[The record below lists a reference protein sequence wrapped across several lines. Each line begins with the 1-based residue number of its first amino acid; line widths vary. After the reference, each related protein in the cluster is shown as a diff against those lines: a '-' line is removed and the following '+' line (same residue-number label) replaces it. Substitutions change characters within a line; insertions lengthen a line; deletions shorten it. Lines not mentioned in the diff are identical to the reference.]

1 MKVVITSPVEHDGK
15 TLPVGKPIEL
25 ADDVAEAL
33 VKAGAAEAH
42 AGKKPKADAPA
53 DDTQPEA

>member
-15 TLPVGKPIEL
+15 TLPVDKPIDL

-33 VKAGAAEAH
+33 VKAGAAEVP
-42 AGKKPKADAPA
+42 AGKKPKAD
-53 DDTQPEA
+53 DTQPEA